1 MKKRIYQLD
10 LLKTL
15 AFFFV
20 VIVHHNVF
28 IIGDSYNYPFLYVT
42 KVCVPVY
49 LIVTGFFLFKR
60 EKSLKEMWKRV
71 FFDFVIPYLLVW
83 ILGAIIVSVR
93 NPILGSA
100 FFKVLPKYIMEWR
113 LHNMTGYSFHMWYIL
128 ILLGVYVLY
137 PLLSLICKEG
147 EKETK
152 IRRYVMLITLISN
165 FVGPTIEM
173 MYGVIFLPPFGLA
186 IFDMYYVLYVLCGY
200 ELYLIYKNGKM
211 DEISK
216 KYGLIYTTVGV
227 IACTIFAN
235 GNYDKIA
242 HPKFSLEPYYL
253 YNTVPLLILSIGM
266 FLMAMRVK
274 IKNEKVQNFIVYL
287 GEIGFITYAIHNFF
301 VTPLNANEAFINML
315 LEKLPPLPALI
326 LISIFSFVI
335 TFIAG
340 GIIHWL
346 IKGVKRDLLKNK
358 RPAIE

>member
-10 LLKTL
+10 LLKTISL
-15 AFFFV
+15 FFV
-20 VIVHHNVF
+20 IIVHHNVF
-28 IIGDSYNYPFLYVT
+28 VIGDSYNYPYLYIT
-42 KVCVPVY
+42 KACVPIY

-60 EKSLKEMWKRV
+60 EKSLKEIWKRV
-71 FFDFVIPYLLVW
+71 FVDFIIPYLLIW
-83 ILGAIIVSVR
+83 LLGAIIVSIK

-100 FFKVLPKYIMEWR
+100 FFKVLPGYIIGWR
-113 LHNMTGYSFHMWYIL
+113 LHNMTGYSFHLWYIL

-152 IRRYVMLITLISN
+152 VRRYIMFITLLAN

-173 MYGVIFLPPFGLA
+173 MYGIVFLPPFGLA

-200 ELYLIYKNGKM
+200 ELYVIYKNNKM
-211 DEISK
+211 EEVSK
-216 KYGLIYTTVGV
+216 KYGLIFTIIGV
-227 IACTIFAN
+227 IACTVFAN

-242 HPKFSLEPYYL
+242 HPKFSIEPYYL

-266 FLMAMRVK
+266 FLIAMRVK
-274 IKNEKVQNFIVYL
+274 IKNEKIQNLITYL
-287 GEIGFITYAIHNFF
+287 GEIGFVMYAIHCFF
-301 VTPLNANEAFINML
+301 VTPINGNEAIISAL
-315 LEKLPPLPALI
+315 LKYLPPLPALFA
-326 LISIFSFVI
+326 ISIFSFII

-340 GIIHWL
+340 SIVSWL
-346 IKGVKRDLLKNK
+346 IKGIKRDLIKNK